1 MCVCV
6 CVCVWISEA
15 VRDWRW
21 VTVAESAV
29 ELVSSLAD
37 AAGGG
42 GVASGQ
48 VLYERV
54 RTDRASAARSVV
66 GSRRVGQVCNSANKQ
81 RVESEMQGLNWGG
94 GRSH

>member
-1 MCVCV
+1 M
-6 CVCVWISEA
+6 
-15 VRDWRW
+15 
-21 VTVAESAV
+21 AESAV

-42 GVASGQ
+42 GVASCQ

-54 RTDRASAARSVV
+54 RTDRPSTARSVV
-66 GSRRVGQVCNSANKQ
+66 GSRRVRQVCNSANKQ

-94 GRSH
+94 GSHWIADPAPLI